1 MNAYEFIKKGY
12 GSNNLSPLKL
22 YLSLTH
28 NPNLYQV
35 TRLTDSRVDLLDN
48 DNLYKFLGKND
59 NLQVTR
65 VSFIGKLLVK
75 KVILHLGRP

>member
-12 GSNNLSPLKL
+12 GLNNLSPLKL